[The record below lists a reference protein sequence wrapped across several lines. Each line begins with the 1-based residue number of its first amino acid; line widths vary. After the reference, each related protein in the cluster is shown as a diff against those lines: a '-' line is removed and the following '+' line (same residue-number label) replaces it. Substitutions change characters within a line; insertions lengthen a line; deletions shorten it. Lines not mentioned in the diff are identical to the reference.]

1 MVLFYKYFIILI
13 IFCIIDV
20 LMIFLISIFGIGNRT
35 FIIDVLEYT
44 KMKMEVI
51 MKRKIV
57 GFISILMVI
66 VLATLAL
73 IRIKE
78 EETGLKKVTVAEVTH
93 SVFYAPQYVAHGLGF
108 FEEEG
113 LEVELVL
120 TSGADNV
127 MAAVLSGDAQ
137 IGFSGSEATIY
148 VYNGGEK
155 DYVMTFAGLTQK
167 DGSFLVS
174 REKYDNFKLEDLK
187 GKNVLGGRV
196 GGMPEMTFEWAL
208 RKNGIDPKKDLY
220 IDTSVAFPAM
230 EGAFIG
236 GNGDF
241 VTLFEPNA
249 TSVEKNGYG
258 YVVAYVGDLGGIV
271 PYTAYNARK
280 SYIENNP
287 DVIEKFTRAVNK
299 GLQYVDSHSARE
311 IAEVVV
317 KYFPDTSLSD
327 METIINRYKEGEAWK
342 KNITINE
349 EEWNHIQEII
359 EASGELQDKVDY
371 KVLIYDKYFK
381 DYE

>member
-1 MVLFYKYFIILI
+1 MVKRITLLFIICLVVVLSWLAI
-13 IFCIIDV
+13 VKINSNEDDV
-20 LMIFLISIFGIGNRT
+20 LKHI
-35 FIIDVLEYT
+35 
-44 KMKMEVI
+44 
-51 MKRKIV
+51 
-57 GFISILMVI
+57 
-66 VLATLAL
+66 
-73 IRIKE
+73 
-78 EETGLKKVTVAEVTH
+78 TVAEVAH

-113 LEVELVL
+113 LDVEIVL

-127 MAAVLSGDAQ
+127 MAAVLSGDAD

-174 REKYDNFKLEDLK
+174 REKYDNFTLDDLK
-187 GKNVLGGRV
+187 GKTVIGGRK

-208 RKNGIDPKKDLY
+208 REHGIDSNKDVN
-220 IDTSVAFPAM
+220 IDTSVAFAAM

-249 TSVEKNGYG
+249 TSVEKNGFG
-258 YVVAYVGDLGGIV
+258 HVVAYIGDLGGVV
-271 PYTAYNARK
+271 PYTAYNARR
-280 SYIENNP
+280 SYIMENK

-299 GLQYVDSHSARE
+299 GLEYVYNNSSEDVAKIVSE
-311 IAEVVV
+311 
-317 KYFPDTSLSD
+317 YFPDTSLSD
-327 METIINRYKEGEAWK
+327 MITIVNRYKEGEAWK

-349 EEWNHIQEII
+349 DEWNHIQEIMK
-359 EASGELQDKVDY
+359 ASSELDEFVE
-371 KVLIYDKYFK
+371 YDKLIFDEYF
-381 DYE
+381 DNYE